1 MSTADPRLGPSG
13 STSPAEPAAGPAF
26 PGLARASLAAIVANI
41 AIIVTGGVV
50 RITGSGL
57 GCPDWP
63 TCEGGSVVPQA
74 STAEWHTFIEFGNR
88 LMTFVVLG
96 VAVWVVLAARREA
109 RGRRGIWRLALV
121 QPVGVLVQAVI
132 GGVTVLTGL
141 SPLVVA
147 THLVASMVL
156 VAAAVALH
164 DRATVGTGP
173 PADDVAPLRP
183 LTAFVVVAAAAVVVI
198 GTLVTASG
206 PHSGGEPGTQRL
218 GLDIRTVAVLHAD
231 AVWLLLG
238 ATVAVLVVARVMGAR
253 RAQRA
258 VIVLLGLE
266 LAQGALGYAQYALGV
281 PPVPVLFH
289 LLGAALVWTAAW
301 RLAMAVR
308 PFDVAVADP
317 NSGAD
322 PTVSVD
328 PAAAV
333 DPAVTAEPT
342 TRVDPSATAE
352 PTTSAGS
359 SADAVAASTSATSTS
374 ADGGSRP
381 GMPVEPGA

>member
-1 MSTADPRLGPSG
+1 MSTADPRPGASVATA
-13 STSPAEPAAGPAF
+13 SVAPAPGPALPGPAL

-63 TCEGGSVVPQA
+63 TCEGGSVVPQT

-88 LMTFVVLG
+88 LMTFVVLA

-121 QPVGVLVQAVI
+121 QPVGVLVQAAI

-147 THLVASMVL
+147 THLVASMGL
-156 VAAAVALH
+156 LAAAVVLH
-164 DRATVGTGP
+164 DRATTGTGL
-173 PADDVAPLRP
+173 PANDVAALRP
-183 LTAFVVVAAAAVVVI
+183 LTAFVVMAAAAVVVI

-238 ATVAVLVVARVMGAR
+238 ATVAVLVVARVAGAR

-258 VIVLLGLE
+258 AIVLLGLE

-301 RLAMAVR
+301 RLAMTAR
-308 PFDVAVADP
+308 PFDLAVDDP
-317 NSGAD
+317 NPGSDSTADAGAIATAD
-322 PTVSVD
+322 PT
-328 PAAAV
+328 
-333 DPAVTAEPT
+333 T
-342 TRVDPSATAE
+342 T
-352 PTTSAGS
+352 AGS
-359 SADAVAASTSATSTS
+359 DVHAVAPSTS
-374 ADGGSRP
+374 ADGGSQP
-381 GMPVEPGA
+381 AMPVEPGA